1 MAKYCGGYNAL
12 AGGQPAWAFRLFT
25 GEIGVSYILR
35 DRDPIEKLFFVM
47 VNNQLLITNDEEQVY
62 NGFKTKHVVLLLRKI
77 RCVQFLWL
85 TGYAV
90 GLHWAA

>member
-35 DRDPIEKLFFVM
+35 DRDPIAKRFFVM
-47 VNNQLLITNDEEQVY
+47 VNNQLLITNDEEQV
-62 NGFKTKHVVLLLRKI
+62 FQDKTCGALVTKDSL
-77 RCVQFLWL
+77 C
-85 TGYAV
+85 AV
-90 GLHWAA
+90 SLVDSVRRRRS